1 MLLVWIKSTNAFNL
15 DMAKILLSGKGLT
28 LSGKILNST
37 KFKAFADHK
46 ITLSQMTI
54 RLFKTEEFADD
65 NFEIDENGKK
75 FFKRVEKHFTTE
87 PRRTATK
94 S

>member
-1 MLLVWIKSTNAFNL
+1 MSSANAFNL
-15 DMAKILLSGKGLT
+15 DMAKILVSGKRLT
-28 LSGKILNST
+28 LNGKILYST
-37 KFKAFADHK
+37 KFKAFVDHK
-46 ITLSQMTI
+46 LTLSQMTI
-54 RLFKTEEFADD
+54 RRFKTEEFADD

-87 PRRTATK
+87 PHRTATK